1 MPLLITCNILSAFSC
16 PLGDFRVPAY
26 PHKTNGFKAP
36 LPWLAAVLM
45 LAALV
50 ALPVV
55 VVAGNLLV
63 PSGGIWGHLA
73 ETVLGSYIG
82 NSIILMV
89 SVGAGVAVGGVGTAW
104 LVTMCRFPFSRALE
118 WALLLPMAMP
128 AYVVAYT
135 YTGLLDYAGPVQ
147 GALRAVMGWTSAR
160 DYWFPEIRSLGGAVT
175 VMVMVLYP
183 YVYILAR
190 AAFLEQS
197 VCVLEASRT
206 LGRGPWRAFYQV
218 ALPLARPAVMAGI
231 ALALMETLNDF
242 GTVHYFAVDTFTTG
256 IYRTWLGMGQPAVA
270 AQLGAVLMIFV
281 AALIALERWSRGGA
295 KSHHTTS
302 RYRRLPRIA
311 LPGWR
316 GGLALAFSLLPVLLG
331 FVIPA
336 LMLAWWTFQVGLAA
350 SFGGDFS
357 RLAGNSLILA
367 LVAGLAAVA
376 VAVVLAYA
384 QRLHPRP
391 LIRLAVRVASLGYAV
406 PGSVIAVG
414 IMVPLVALDRSIARM
429 IEGWTGAS
437 PGLLLTGTIFAL
449 VYAYLVRFL
458 AVSANTVEAS
468 LGKVTPSLEAAARTL
483 GCGTVSALRRVHL
496 PIIKGSLLSAVLL
509 VFVDVMKELPATLI
523 MRPFNFDTLAT
534 RTFTLASDERLADA
548 GAPALAIVLVGLVPV
563 LLLSRAIAKSRPG
576 EPS

>member
-1 MPLLITCNILSAFSC
+1 MP
-16 PLGDFRVPAY
+16 PY
-26 PHKTNGFKAP
+26 PHKYNGYPAP
-36 LPWLAAVLM
+36 LPWLVAVLA

-50 ALPVV
+50 ALPVL
-55 VVAGNLLV
+55 VVAGNLLL
-63 PSGGIWGHLA
+63 PSGDIWAHLA
-73 ETVLGSYIG
+73 ATVLGSYIG
-82 NSIILMV
+82 NSLLLMAG
-89 SVGAGVAVGGVGTAW
+89 VGGGVAVGGVGTAW
-104 LVTMCRFPFSRALE
+104 LVTMCRFRFSRILE

-135 YTGLLDYAGPVQ
+135 YTDLLDYSGPVQ
-147 GALRAVMGWTSAR
+147 SLLRAVFGWSSAR
-160 DYWFPEIRSLGGAVT
+160 DYWFPDIRSLGGAIV

-206 LGRGPWRAFYQV
+206 LGRGPWRAFGQV
-218 ALPLARPAVMAGI
+218 ALPLARASIIAGI

-242 GTVHYFAVDTFTTG
+242 GTVQYFAVDTFTTG
-256 IYRTWLGMGQPAVA
+256 IYRTWLGMGQPIAA

-281 AALIALERWSRGGA
+281 AALIVMERLSRGGA

-302 RYRRLPRIA
+302 RYRRLPQIR
-311 LPGWR
+311 LTGWR
-316 GGLALAFSLLPVLLG
+316 GGLALAFSILPVLLG
-331 FVIPA
+331 FVAPA
-336 LMLAWWTFQVGLAA
+336 LVLAGWTIQVGLEN
-350 SFGGDFS
+350 SFGGDFFQ
-357 RLAGNSLILA
+357 LAGNSLILA
-367 LVAGLAAVA
+367 VIAGMTAVA
-376 VAVVLAYA
+376 VALVLAYA

-391 LIRLAVRVASLGYAV
+391 LIRFAVRLASLGYAV

-414 IMVPLVALDRSIARM
+414 ILVPLVAADRALAHG
-429 IEGWTGAS
+429 IENWSGTS

-458 AVSANTVEAS
+458 AVSTNSIEAS
-468 LGKVTPSLEAAARTL
+468 LAKVTPSLEAAARTL
-483 GCGTVSALRRVHL
+483 GCGTVTALRRVHM
-496 PIIKGSLLSAVLL
+496 PMIRGSLLSAALL

-563 LLLSRAIAKSRPG
+563 LLLSRAIAQSRPG
-576 EPS
+576 ESA

>member
-1 MPLLITCNILSAFSC
+1 M
-16 PLGDFRVPAY
+16 PAY
-26 PHKTNGFKAP
+26 PHKYNGYKAP
-36 LPWLAAVLM
+36 LPWLVAVLA

-50 ALPVV
+50 ALPVLV
-55 VVAGNLLV
+55 VTGNLLV
-63 PSGGIWGHLA
+63 PSGDVWTHLA
-73 ETVLGSYIG
+73 ATVLGSYIG
-82 NSIILMV
+82 NSLLLMAG
-89 SVGAGVAVGGVGTAW
+89 VGAGVAIGGVGTAW
-104 LVTMCRFPFSRALE
+104 LVTMCRFRLSRTLE

-135 YTGLLDYAGPVQ
+135 YTDLLDYSGPVQ
-147 GALRAVMGWTSAR
+147 SALRAVFGWSSAR
-160 DYWFPEIRSLGGAVT
+160 DYWFPDIRSLGGAIA

-206 LGRGPWRAFYQV
+206 LGRGPWRAFAQV
-218 ALPLARPAVMAGI
+218 ALPLARASIIAGI

-242 GTVHYFAVDTFTTG
+242 GTVQYFAVDTFTTG
-256 IYRTWLGMGQPAVA
+256 IYRTWLGMGQPIAA

-281 AALIALERWSRGGA
+281 AALIVTERLSRGGA

-302 RYRRLPRIA
+302 RYRRLPRIP
-311 LPGWR
+311 LTGWR
-316 GGLALAFSLLPVLLG
+316 GGLALAFSTLPVLLG
-331 FVIPA
+331 FVAPA
-336 LMLAWWTFQVGLAA
+336 LVLAGWTLQVGLEN

-367 LVAGLAAVA
+367 LIAGITAVA
-376 VAVVLAYA
+376 VALVLAYA

-391 LIRLAVRVASLGYAV
+391 LIRFAVRVASLGYAV

-414 IMVPLVALDRSIARM
+414 ILVPLVAADRALAHG
-429 IEGWTGAS
+429 IESWTGRS
-437 PGLLLTGTIFAL
+437 PGLLMTGTIFAL
-449 VYAYLVRFL
+449 IYAYLVRFL
-458 AVSANTVEAS
+458 AVSTNSIEAS
-468 LGKVTPSLEAAARTL
+468 LAKVTPSLEAAARTL
-483 GCGTVSALRRVHL
+483 GCGTVSALRRVHI
-496 PIIKGSLLSAVLL
+496 PMIRGSLLSAALL

-576 EPS
+576 ENQ